1 MPRRSC
7 DVGVKV
13 RFFRDAWW
21 VVVHHQGRRRR
32 KRIGPDKKLAERVA
46 SEIRAKL
53 VLGHFEMHRKVAAT
67 VPFSRFARDWLRR
80 EVELP
85 IDRGLEGHL
94 APGTATIYRLQID
107 VHLVPF
113 FGEADIRAVGLRDI
127 QAFYDHCIDTGRP
140 RSAKSIDMA
149 LNVLRQILSHARAQG
164 LIGTNPVEEWK
175 RGRPRRR
182 ASSSMTVSAARIL
195 SADELNRVLAV
206 AAARASRFYP
216 LILFLADTGCRLGEA
231 FALRWSDLDLE
242 GATARIARS
251 FSSGEHLGPTRRVGS
266 EWSNSPPGS
275 AALSPSVCLPCS
287 QSPMGVSSSPTRRL
301 ASSST
306 NTSARKSSV
315 GWFGTRSERAAGTRR
330 MTSDTPGRACTWRE
344 ERRSSGFKPRVGGQ
358 LRRCSSIRTATLCR
372 RNRAVS
378 PTESRL
384 RTAPRRPLGPKRRK
398 QCLVVWRN
406 PERCQEVPMRSP
418 SATGPRSPI
427 MHFTD
432 PPPFF
437 RNSETFTTTGVTP
450 RSRTR
455 ARRRSDTP
463 AGITRNDSPPRENV
477 NELAA

>member
-251 FSSGEHLGPTRRVGS
+251 FSSGEHLGPTKTGRERVVELSTRLCRALAECMPAVFPIPDGCLVFPNTTGGFLFDKYFREKIFRRVVRD
-266 EWSNSPPGS
+266 
-275 AALSPSVCLPCS
+275 AL
-287 QSPMGVSSSPTRRL
+287 GAGRRHTPHDL
-301 ASSST
+301 RHTWASLHM
-306 NTSARKSSV
+306 ARGTPLKWIQAQG
-315 GWFGTRSERAAGTRR
+315 GWTTAK
-330 MTSDTPGRACTWRE
+330 MLLDTYGH
-344 ERRSSGFKPRVGGQ
+344 FM
-358 LRRCSSIRTATLCR
+358 
-372 RNRAVS
+372 
-378 PTESRL
+378 PTESRGFAD
-384 RTAPRRPLGPKRRK
+384 RITAPDGPQTAPRSEAPKTMSGGVAESRALSGGSDEIALGDRP
-398 QCLVVWRN
+398 
-406 PERCQEVPMRSP
+406 EVPNHALHRS
-418 SATGPRSPI
+418 AALLQKLGDIHDDRG
-427 MHFTD
+427 HAAFTH
-432 PPPFF
+432 
-437 RNSETFTTTGVTP
+437 
-450 RSRTR
+450 
-455 ARRRSDTP
+455 
-463 AGITRNDSPPRENV
+463 PREKAIRYTSRHHK
-477 NELAA
+477 E